1 MHYLRNI
8 YLPKKASDSFVAA
21 TKLTECSNYN
31 QKPVWSHKSAALLA
45 FHLSLLGGSRI
56 RPHHEETWA
65 LPSGQTTTQE
75 GQGMV
80 TVNPDPKSMSV
91 QGTLGPQG

>member
-45 FHLSLLGGSRI
+45 FHPSLLGGSRI
-56 RPHHEETWA
+56 QPHRRKTRA
-65 LPSGQTTTQE
+65 LPSGRTTSQE

-91 QGTLGPQG
+91 WGTLGP